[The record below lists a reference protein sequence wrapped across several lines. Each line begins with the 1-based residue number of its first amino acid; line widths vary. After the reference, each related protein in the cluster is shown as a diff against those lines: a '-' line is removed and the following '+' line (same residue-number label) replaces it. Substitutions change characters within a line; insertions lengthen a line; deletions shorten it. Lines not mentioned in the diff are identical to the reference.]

1 MENTDKQIFE
11 TFMSWMGMKEDKT
24 IKNGDNDIIS
34 YTDTFKC
41 KNNLSKIGYDE
52 FFAGAEFDKNG
63 NIVKAYLDSHNAY
76 VSENCEEISK
86 TIKTINNK
94 QNG

>member
-63 NIVKAYLDSHNAY
+63 NIVKAYLDSHSAS
-76 VSENCEEISK
+76 VSENCKKISK
-86 TIKTINNK
+86 TIDAINNK

>member
-34 YTDTFKC
+34 YTDTFEC
-41 KNNLSKIGYDE
+41 KNNLFGP
-52 FFAGAEFDKNG
+52 FM
-63 NIVKAYLDSHNAY
+63 
-76 VSENCEEISK
+76 
-86 TIKTINNK
+86 
-94 QNG
+94 